1 MKKRIDLTG
10 VQIDCGASKVGSS
23 LGPAAIRIAGLADGI
38 KNLGY
43 ELKDKGDI
51 VQPREG
57 ATSEKLRNYESV
69 VETCK
74 ALYQST
80 LESHQNGAFPVAIGG
95 DHSLAAGSISAT
107 LKHHKGNVGV
117 IWIDA
122 HGDWNDD
129 KISET
134 GNMHGMSFSAVCGQ
148 GPDLMVDYGQGPV
161 YADVS
166 KCVQIGG
173 RDIDPEEAKKMKAA
187 GLNVFAIDT
196 IDKLGME
203 EVMRR
208 AIEIASDGT
217 DGIHLSFDIDSLTP
231 EAVPGTGTKVHSG
244 LTIRE
249 AFLAV
254 EMLSESGKLLSLDMV
269 EVNPILDI
277 SNKTAKL
284 ASELVLSALGKVV
297 YWTGPRLLPQPVG

>member
-1 MKKRIDLTG
+1 MKKRIDLMG
-10 VQIDCGASKVGSS
+10 VQIDCGASKIGAS
-23 LGPAAIRIAGLADGI
+23 LGPVAIRIAGLPEGI
-38 KNLGY
+38 KALGY

-51 VQPREG
+51 IQPLGG

-69 VETCK
+69 ISTCK
-74 ALYQST
+74 AIYEST
-80 LESHQNGAFPVAIGG
+80 LELFKEDAFPIAIGG
-95 DHSLAAGSISAT
+95 DHSLAAGSAAAT
-107 LKHHKGNVGV
+107 LKHYGDVGI

-129 KISET
+129 TTTSS

-148 GPDLMVDYGQGPV
+148 GPDIMVDYGQVPV
-161 YADVS
+161 YADIS
-166 KCVQIGG
+166 KCVQIAG
-173 RDIDPEEAKKMKAA
+173 REIDKEEALKMKAA

-196 IDKLGME
+196 IDKLGMQ

-208 AIEIASDGT
+208 AIEIASNGT
-217 DGIHLSFDIDSLTP
+217 TGIHLSFDIDSLTP
-231 EAVPGTGTKVHSG
+231 DAAPGTGTTVHSG

-254 EMLSESGKLLSLDMV
+254 EMLYASGKLLAIDMV
-269 EVNPILDI
+269 EVNPILDV
-277 SNKTAKL
+277 SNQTAKL

-297 YWTGPRLLPQPVG
+297 Y

>member
-1 MKKRIDLTG
+1 MKKKVDLIG
-10 VQIDCGASKVGSS
+10 VQVDCGASKVGASI
-23 LGPAAIRIAGLADGI
+23 GPVAIKIAGICEGI
-38 KNLGY
+38 KKLGY
-43 ELKDKGDI
+43 ELEDKGDI
-51 VQPREG
+51 IQPKGG
-57 ATSEKLRNYESV
+57 ASSEKLRNHESVISTCKSLYES
-69 VETCK
+69 
-74 ALYQST
+74 T
-80 LESHQNGAFPVAIGG
+80 LKSLEQGAFPVAIGG

-129 KISET
+129 KITET
-134 GNMHGMSFSAVCGQ
+134 GNMHGMSFSAVCGH
-148 GPDLMVDYGQGPV
+148 GPDVMVDYGQGPV
-161 YADVS
+161 YADVT
-166 KCVQIGG
+166 KCVQIAG
-173 RDIDPEEAKKMKAA
+173 RDIDIEEARKMKAA

-196 IDKLGME
+196 IDKLGMQ
-203 EVMRR
+203 EVMKR
-208 AIEIASDGT
+208 AIEIASNGT

-231 EAVPGTGTKVHSG
+231 EAAPGTGTKVHSG

-254 EMLSESGKLLSLDMV
+254 EMLHESGKLLAMDMV

-284 ASELVLSALGKVV
+284 ASELVLSALGKAV
-297 YWTGPRLLPQPVG
+297 Y

>member
-23 LGPAAIRIAGLADGI
+23 LGPTAIRIAGLGEGI

-51 VQPREG
+51 VQPQGG

-69 VETCK
+69 ISTCK
-74 ALYQST
+74 SLYENT
-80 LESHQNGAFPVAIGG
+80 MESLKDGAFPIAIGG
-95 DHSLAAGSISAT
+95 DHSLAAGSVSAT
-107 LKHHKGNVGV
+107 LKHYGKVGV

-129 KISET
+129 NITES

-148 GPDLMVDYGQGPV
+148 GPHVMVDYGQGPV
-161 YADVS
+161 YADVT

-187 GLNVFAIDT
+187 GLNVFAIDE
-196 IDKLGME
+196 IDRLGIK
-203 EVMRR
+203 EVMER
-208 AIEIASDGT
+208 AIEIASNGT
-217 DGIHLSFDIDSLTP
+217 EGIHLSFDIDSLTP
-231 EAVPGTGTKVHSG
+231 EAAPGTGTKVHSG

-249 AFLAV
+249 AFLSV
-254 EMLSESGKLLSLDMV
+254 EMLYESGKLLGLDMV
-269 EVNPILDI
+269 EVNPILDVA
-277 SNKTAKL
+277 NETAKL

-297 YWTGPRLLPQPVG
+297 Y

>member
-1 MKKRIDLTG
+1 MKKKVDLIG
-10 VQIDCGASKVGSS
+10 VQVDCGASKVGASI
-23 LGPAAIRIAGLADGI
+23 GPVAIRIAGICEGI
-38 KNLGY
+38 RKLGY
-43 ELKDKGDI
+43 ELEDKGDI
-51 VQPREG
+51 IQPKGG
-57 ATSEKLRNYESV
+57 ASSEKLRNHESVISTCKSLYES
-69 VETCK
+69 
-74 ALYQST
+74 T
-80 LESHQNGAFPVAIGG
+80 LISLEQEAFPIAIGG

-107 LKHHKGNVGV
+107 LKHHKGKVGV

-129 KISET
+129 KITET
-134 GNMHGMSFSAVCGQ
+134 GNMHGMSFSAVCGH
-148 GPDLMVDYGQGPV
+148 GPDVMVDYGQGPV
-161 YADVS
+161 YADVT

-173 RDIDPEEAKKMKAA
+173 RDIDAEEAKKMKAA

-196 IDKLGME
+196 IDKLGMQ
-203 EVMRR
+203 EVMKR
-208 AIEIASDGT
+208 AIEIASNGT

-231 EAVPGTGTKVHSG
+231 EAAPGTGTKVHSG

-254 EMLSESGKLLSLDMV
+254 EMLHESGKLLSMDMV

-297 YWTGPRLLPQPVG
+297 Y

>member
-1 MKKRIDLTG
+1 MRKKRIDLIG

-23 LGPAAIRIAGLADGI
+23 LGPSAIRIAGLGEGI

-43 ELKDKGDI
+43 ELNDKGDI
-51 VQPREG
+51 VQPRGG

-69 VETCK
+69 VSTCK
-74 ALYQST
+74 SLYENNLKALQ
-80 LESHQNGAFPVAIGG
+80 EGAFPITLGG
-95 DHSLAAGSISAT
+95 DHSLAAGSVSAT
-107 LKHHKGNVGV
+107 LKHYGKVGV

-129 KISET
+129 NITES
-134 GNMHGMSFSAVCGQ
+134 GNMHGMSFSSVCGH
-148 GPDLMVDYGQGPV
+148 GPDMMVDYGQGPV
-161 YADVS
+161 YADVT
-166 KCVQIGG
+166 KCVQIAG

-187 GLNVFAIDT
+187 GLNVFAIDE
-196 IDKLGME
+196 IDKLGMK
-203 EVMRR
+203 EVMRQ
-208 AIEIASDGT
+208 AIEIASNGT
-217 DGIHLSFDIDSLTP
+217 EGIHLSFDIDSLTP
-231 EAVPGTGTKVHSG
+231 EAAPGTGTKVHSG

-254 EMLSESGKLLSLDMV
+254 ETLYESGKLLSMDMV

-277 SNKTAKL
+277 ANQTAKL

-297 YWTGPRLLPQPVG
+297 Y

>member
-1 MKKRIDLTG
+1 MNKRIDLTG
-10 VQIDCGASKVGSS
+10 VQIDCGASKVGAS
-23 LGPAAIRIAGLADGI
+23 LGPTAIRIAGLGEGI
-38 KNLGY
+38 KELGY
-43 ELKDKGDI
+43 ELNDRGDI
-51 VQPREG
+51 IQPREG
-57 ATSEKLRNYESV
+57 ASSEKLRNYESV
-69 VETCK
+69 ISTCK
-74 ALYQST
+74 SLYEHT
-80 LESHQNGAFPVAIGG
+80 LKSLEEGAFPIAIGG

-107 LKHHKGNVGV
+107 LKHYKNVGV

-129 KISET
+129 KITET

-148 GPDLMVDYGQGPV
+148 GPDMMVDYGQGPV
-161 YADVS
+161 YADIS

-173 RDIDPEEAKKMKAA
+173 RDIDKEEARKMKAA

-196 IDKLGME
+196 IDKLGMV
-203 EVMRR
+203 EVMKQ
-208 AIEIASDGT
+208 AIEIASNGT
-217 DGIHLSFDIDSLTP
+217 EGIHLSFDIDSLTP
-231 EAVPGTGTKVHSG
+231 EAAPGTGTKVHSG

-254 EMLSESGKLLSLDMV
+254 EMLYASGKLLSMDMV

-284 ASELVLSALGKVV
+284 ASELVLAALGKVV
-297 YWTGPRLLPQPVG
+297 Y

>member
-1 MKKRIDLTG
+1 MKKKVDLIG
-10 VQIDCGASKVGSS
+10 VQVDCGASKVGASI
-23 LGPAAIRIAGLADGI
+23 GPVAIRIAGICEGI
-38 KNLGY
+38 RKLGY
-43 ELKDKGDI
+43 ELEDKGDI
-51 VQPREG
+51 IQPKGG
-57 ATSEKLRNYESV
+57 ASSEKLRNHESVISTCKSLYES
-69 VETCK
+69 
-74 ALYQST
+74 T
-80 LESHQNGAFPVAIGG
+80 LKSLEQEAFPIAIGG

-107 LKHHKGNVGV
+107 LKHHKGKVGV

-129 KISET
+129 KITET
-134 GNMHGMSFSAVCGQ
+134 GNMHGMSFSAVCGH
-148 GPDLMVDYGQGPV
+148 GPDVMVDYGQGPV
-161 YADVS
+161 YADVT

-173 RDIDPEEAKKMKAA
+173 RDIDAEEAKKMKAA

-196 IDKLGME
+196 IDKLGMQ
-203 EVMRR
+203 EVMKR
-208 AIEIASDGT
+208 AIEIASNGT

-231 EAVPGTGTKVHSG
+231 EAAPGTGTKVHSG

-254 EMLSESGKLLSLDMV
+254 EMLNESGKLLSMDMV

-297 YWTGPRLLPQPVG
+297 Y

>member
-23 LGPAAIRIAGLADGI
+23 LGPTAIRIAGLKEGI

-51 VQPREG
+51 IQPQGG

-69 VETCK
+69 ISTCK
-74 ALYQST
+74 SLYEDT
-80 LESHQNGAFPVAIGG
+80 LESLKDGAFPIAIGG
-95 DHSLAAGSISAT
+95 DHSLAAGSVSAT
-107 LKHHKGNVGV
+107 LKHYGKVGV

-129 KISET
+129 EITES

-148 GPDLMVDYGQGPV
+148 GPDIMVDYGQGPV
-161 YADVS
+161 YADVT
-166 KCVQIGG
+166 KCVQIAA

-187 GLNVFAIDT
+187 GLNVFAIDE
-196 IDKLGME
+196 IDRIGIK
-203 EVMRR
+203 EVMER
-208 AIEIASDGT
+208 AIEIASNGT
-217 DGIHLSFDIDSLTP
+217 EGIHLSFDIDSLTP
-231 EAVPGTGTKVHSG
+231 EAAPGTGTKVHSG

-254 EMLSESGKLLSLDMV
+254 EMLYESGKLLAMDMV
-269 EVNPILDI
+269 EVNPILDVA
-277 SNKTAKL
+277 NETAKL

-297 YWTGPRLLPQPVG
+297 Y

>member
-1 MKKRIDLTG
+1 MKKKVDLIG
-10 VQIDCGASKVGSS
+10 VQVDCGASKVGASI
-23 LGPAAIRIAGLADGI
+23 GPVAIRIAGICEGI
-38 KNLGY
+38 KKLGY
-43 ELKDKGDI
+43 ELEDKGDI
-51 VQPREG
+51 IQPKGG
-57 ATSEKLRNYESV
+57 ASSEKLRNHESV
-69 VETCK
+69 ISTCK
-74 ALYQST
+74 SLYEST
-80 LESHQNGAFPVAIGG
+80 LESLEQGAFPVAIGG

-129 KISET
+129 VITET
-134 GNMHGMSFSAVCGQ
+134 GNMHGMSFSAVCGH
-148 GPDLMVDYGQGPV
+148 GPDVMVDYGQGQV
-161 YADVS
+161 FADVT

-173 RDIDPEEAKKMKAA
+173 RDIDPEEARKMKAA

-196 IDKLGME
+196 IDKLGMQ
-203 EVMRR
+203 EVMKR
-208 AIEIASDGT
+208 AIEIASNGT

-231 EAVPGTGTKVHSG
+231 EAAPGTGTKVHSG

-254 EMLSESGKLLSLDMV
+254 EMLHESGKLLAMDMV

-297 YWTGPRLLPQPVG
+297 Y

>member
-1 MKKRIDLTG
+1 MKKKVDLIG
-10 VQIDCGASKVGSS
+10 VQVDCGASKVGASI
-23 LGPAAIRIAGLADGI
+23 GPVAIRIAGICEGI
-38 KNLGY
+38 KKLGY
-43 ELKDKGDI
+43 ELEDKGDI
-51 VQPREG
+51 IQPKGG
-57 ATSEKLRNYESV
+57 ASSEKLRNHESV
-69 VETCK
+69 ISTCK
-74 ALYQST
+74 SLYEST
-80 LESHQNGAFPVAIGG
+80 LESLKQGAFPVAIGG

-129 KISET
+129 IITET
-134 GNMHGMSFSAVCGQ
+134 GNMHGMSFSAVCGH
-148 GPDLMVDYGQGPV
+148 GPNVMVDYGQAPV
-161 YADVS
+161 YADVT
-166 KCVQIGG
+166 KCVQIAG
-173 RDIDPEEAKKMKAA
+173 RDIDPEEARKMKAA

-196 IDKLGME
+196 IDKLGMQ
-203 EVMRR
+203 EVMKR
-208 AIEIASDGT
+208 AIEIASNGT

-231 EAVPGTGTKVHSG
+231 EAAPGTGTKVHSG

-254 EMLSESGKLLSLDMV
+254 EMLHESGKLLAMDMV

-284 ASELVLSALGKVV
+284 ASELVLSALGKAV
-297 YWTGPRLLPQPVG
+297 Y

>member
-1 MKKRIDLTG
+1 MKKKVDLIG
-10 VQIDCGASKVGSS
+10 VQVDCGASKVGASI
-23 LGPAAIRIAGLADGI
+23 GPVAIRIAGICEGI
-38 KNLGY
+38 KKLGY
-43 ELKDKGDI
+43 ELEDKGDI
-51 VQPREG
+51 IQPKGG
-57 ATSEKLRNYESV
+57 ASSEKLRNHESV
-69 VETCK
+69 ISTCK
-74 ALYQST
+74 SLYEST
-80 LESHQNGAFPVAIGG
+80 LESLKQGAFPVAIGG

-129 KISET
+129 VITET
-134 GNMHGMSFSAVCGQ
+134 GNMHGMSFSAVCGH
-148 GPDLMVDYGQGPV
+148 GPNVMVDYGQGPV
-161 YADVS
+161 YADVT
-166 KCVQIGG
+166 KCVQIAG
-173 RDIDPEEAKKMKAA
+173 RDIDPEEARKMKAA

-196 IDKLGME
+196 IDKLGMQ
-203 EVMRR
+203 EVMKR
-208 AIEIASDGT
+208 AIEIASNGT

-231 EAVPGTGTKVHSG
+231 EAAPGTGTKVHSG

-254 EMLSESGKLLSLDMV
+254 EMLHESGKLLAMDMV

-284 ASELVLSALGKVV
+284 ASELVLSALGKAV
-297 YWTGPRLLPQPVG
+297 Y

>member
-1 MKKRIDLTG
+1 MKKKVDLIG
-10 VQIDCGASKVGSS
+10 VQIDCGASKVGASI
-23 LGPAAIRIAGLADGI
+23 GPVAIRIAGICEGI
-38 KNLGY
+38 RKLGY
-43 ELKDKGDI
+43 ELEDKGDI
-51 VQPREG
+51 IQPKGG
-57 ATSEKLRNYESV
+57 ASSEKLRNHESVISTCKSLYES
-69 VETCK
+69 
-74 ALYQST
+74 T
-80 LESHQNGAFPVAIGG
+80 LKSLEQEAFPIAIGG

-107 LKHHKGNVGV
+107 LKHHKGKVGV

-129 KISET
+129 KITET
-134 GNMHGMSFSAVCGQ
+134 GNMHGMSFSAVCGH
-148 GPDLMVDYGQGPV
+148 GPDVMVDYGQGPV
-161 YADVS
+161 YADVT

-173 RDIDPEEAKKMKAA
+173 RDIDAEEAKKMKAA

-196 IDKLGME
+196 IDKLGMQ
-203 EVMRR
+203 EVMKR
-208 AIEIASDGT
+208 AIEIASNGT

-231 EAVPGTGTKVHSG
+231 EAAPGTGTKVHSG

-254 EMLSESGKLLSLDMV
+254 EMLHESGKLLSMDMV

-297 YWTGPRLLPQPVG
+297 Y

>member
-23 LGPAAIRIAGLADGI
+23 LGPPAVRIAGLGDGI
-38 KNLGY
+38 KALGY
-43 ELKDKGDI
+43 ELNDRGDI
-51 VQPREG
+51 IQPREG
-57 ATSEKLRNYESV
+57 ATSKTLRNYESV
-69 VETCK
+69 VSTCK
-74 ALYQST
+74 SLYENT
-80 LESHQNGAFPVAIGG
+80 LESLEDGAFPLTIGG
-95 DHSLAAGSISAT
+95 DHSLAAGSISAA
-107 LKHHKGNVGV
+107 LKHYDGKVGV

-129 KISET
+129 KITDT
-134 GNMHGMSFSAVCGQ
+134 GNMHGMSFSSVCGH
-148 GPDLMVDYGQGPV
+148 GPDMMVDYGQGPV

-166 KCVQIGG
+166 KCVQIAG
-173 RDIDPEEAKKMKAA
+173 RDIDPEEARKMKAA
-187 GLNVFAIDT
+187 GLNVFAIDE
-196 IDKLGME
+196 IDRLGMR
-203 EVMRR
+203 EVIRQ

-217 DGIHLSFDIDSLTP
+217 EGIHLSFDIDSLTP
-231 EAVPGTGTKVHSG
+231 EAAPGTGTKVHSG

-254 EMLSESGKLLSLDMV
+254 ETLHDSGKLVSMDMV

-277 SNKTAKL
+277 SNQTAKL

-297 YWTGPRLLPQPVG
+297 Y

>member
-1 MKKRIDLTG
+1 MKKKVDLIG
-10 VQIDCGASKVGSS
+10 VQVDCGASKVGASI
-23 LGPAAIRIAGLADGI
+23 GPVAIRIAGICEGI
-38 KNLGY
+38 KKLGY
-43 ELKDKGDI
+43 ELEDKGDI
-51 VQPREG
+51 IQPKGG
-57 ATSEKLRNYESV
+57 ASSEKLRNHESV
-69 VETCK
+69 ISTCK
-74 ALYQST
+74 SLYEST
-80 LESHQNGAFPVAIGG
+80 LESLEQGAFPVAIGG

-107 LKHHKGNVGV
+107 LKHHKRNVGV

-129 KISET
+129 VITET
-134 GNMHGMSFSAVCGQ
+134 GNMHGMSFSAVCGH
-148 GPDLMVDYGQGPV
+148 GPDVMVDYGQGQV
-161 YADVS
+161 FADVT

-173 RDIDPEEAKKMKAA
+173 RDIDPEEARKMKAA

-196 IDKLGME
+196 IDKLGMQ
-203 EVMRR
+203 EVMKR
-208 AIEIASDGT
+208 AIEIASNGT

-231 EAVPGTGTKVHSG
+231 EAAPGTGTKVHSG

-254 EMLSESGKLLSLDMV
+254 EMLHESGKLLAMDMV

-297 YWTGPRLLPQPVG
+297 Y

>member
-23 LGPAAIRIAGLADGI
+23 LGPTAIRIAGICEGI

-43 ELKDKGDI
+43 ELNDRGDI

-57 ATSEKLRNYESV
+57 ATSEKLRNHESV
-69 VETCK
+69 VTTCK
-74 ALYQST
+74 SLYENTLQS
-80 LESHQNGAFPVAIGG
+80 LKDGAFPVTIGG
-95 DHSLAAGSISAT
+95 DHSLAAGSASAT
-107 LKHHKGNVGV
+107 LKHYDGKVGI

-129 KISET
+129 NITES
-134 GNMHGMSFSAVCGQ
+134 GNMHGMSFSAVCGH
-148 GPDLMVDYGQGPV
+148 GPDMMVDYGQGPV
-161 YADVS
+161 YADVT
-166 KCVQIGG
+166 KCVQIAG
-173 RDIDPEEAKKMKAA
+173 RDIDSEEAKKMKAA
-187 GLNVFAIDT
+187 GLNVFAIDE
-196 IDKLGME
+196 IDKLGMR
-203 EVMRR
+203 EVIRR
-208 AIEIASDGT
+208 AIEIASNGT
-217 DGIHLSFDIDSLTP
+217 EGIHLSFDIDSLTP
-231 EAVPGTGTKVHSG
+231 EAAPGTGTKVHSG

-254 EMLSESGKLLSLDMV
+254 ETLYESGKLLSMDMV

-277 SNKTAKL
+277 ANQTAKL

-297 YWTGPRLLPQPVG
+297 Y

>member
-1 MKKRIDLTG
+1 MKKKVDLIG
-10 VQIDCGASKVGSS
+10 VQVDCGASKVGASI
-23 LGPAAIRIAGLADGI
+23 GPVAIRIAGICEGI
-38 KNLGY
+38 RKLGY
-43 ELKDKGDI
+43 ELEDKGDI
-51 VQPREG
+51 IQPKGG
-57 ATSEKLRNYESV
+57 ASSEKLRNHESVISTCKSLYES
-69 VETCK
+69 
-74 ALYQST
+74 T
-80 LESHQNGAFPVAIGG
+80 LKSLEQEAFPIAIGG

-107 LKHHKGNVGV
+107 LKHHKGKVGV

-129 KISET
+129 KITET
-134 GNMHGMSFSAVCGQ
+134 GNMHGMSFSAVCGH
-148 GPDLMVDYGQGPV
+148 GPDVMVDYGQGPV
-161 YADVS
+161 YADVT

-173 RDIDPEEAKKMKAA
+173 RDIDSEEAKKMKAA

-196 IDKLGME
+196 IDKLGMQ
-203 EVMRR
+203 EVMKR
-208 AIEIASDGT
+208 AIEIASNGT

-231 EAVPGTGTKVHSG
+231 EAAPGTGTKVHSG

-254 EMLSESGKLLSLDMV
+254 EMLHESGKLLSMDMV

-297 YWTGPRLLPQPVG
+297 Y

>member
-1 MKKRIDLTG
+1 MKKKVDLIG
-10 VQIDCGASKVGSS
+10 VQVDCGASKVGASI
-23 LGPAAIRIAGLADGI
+23 GPVAIRIAGICEGI
-38 KNLGY
+38 RKLGY
-43 ELKDKGDI
+43 ELEDKGDI
-51 VQPREG
+51 IQPRGG
-57 ATSEKLRNYESV
+57 ASSEKLRNHESVISTCKSLYES
-69 VETCK
+69 
-74 ALYQST
+74 T
-80 LESHQNGAFPVAIGG
+80 LKSLEQASFPIAIGG
-95 DHSLAAGSISAT
+95 DHSLAGSISAT
-107 LKHHKGNVGV
+107 LKHHNGKVGV

-129 KISET
+129 KITET
-134 GNMHGMSFSAVCGQ
+134 GNMHGMSFSAVCGH
-148 GPDLMVDYGQGPV
+148 GPDVMVDYGQGPV
-161 YADVS
+161 YADVT

-173 RDIDPEEAKKMKAA
+173 RDIDTEEAKKMKAA

-196 IDKLGME
+196 IDKLGMQ
-203 EVMRR
+203 EVMKR
-208 AIEIASDGT
+208 AIEIASNGT

-231 EAVPGTGTKVHSG
+231 EAAPGTGTKVHSG

-254 EMLSESGKLLSLDMV
+254 EMLHESGKLLSMDMV

-297 YWTGPRLLPQPVG
+297 Y